1 MASSFNKSRS
11 SKVKLD
17 LLTDIN
23 ILLVVEKGIRGGI
36 IDMQKLITNAWK
48 ILIKLKDHHIFHRNE
63 KKALTLMNKHFYL
76 GLSILELSKIIWVL
90 S

>member
-36 IDMQKLITNAWK
+36 CHAIYRYAKANNKCMKDID
-48 ILIKLKDHHIFHRNE
+48 
-63 KKALTLMNKHFYL
+63 
-76 GLSILELSKIIWVL
+76 
-90 S
+90 

>member
-1 MASSFNKSRS
+1 MWSWSCMASSFNKSRS

-36 IDMQKLITNAWK
+36 CHAIYRYAKANNKCMKDID
-48 ILIKLKDHHIFHRNE
+48 
-63 KKALTLMNKHFYL
+63 
-76 GLSILELSKIIWVL
+76 
-90 S
+90 